1 MTPFPMAAP
10 QSTVILGAGIIGVS
24 TAYYLSQSIPGSSIH
39 LIDSSPELFASA
51 SGKAG
56 GFLAADWF
64 GPASAP
70 LGLLSFKL
78 HKQLSDEFDGSEK
91 WGYAR
96 STGASFTQ
104 PEDIIGDDD
113 DKDGEWLEHG
123 RSRAEVAETHGFFEG
138 EGPAWLMRR
147 EGDEYDVISADETVA
162 QVYGPMLRQIS
173 MSNTD

>member
-1 MTPFPMAAP
+1 MAAP

-24 TAYYLSQSIPGSSIH
+24 TAYYLSQSLPGTSIH
-39 LIDSSPELFASA
+39 LIDTSSELFASA

-78 HKQLSDEFDGSEK
+78 HKQLADEYDGAQR

-96 STGASFTQ
+96 STGASFAES
-104 PEDIIGDDD
+104 EDAVDDED
-113 DKDGEWLEHG
+113 EKEGEWLESG
-123 RSRAEVAETHGFFEG
+123 RSRAEVAGTHEFCEG
-138 EGPAWLMRR
+138 EGPAWLMRTK
-147 EGDEYDVISADETVA
+147 GDTYDAISAAGTVA
-162 QVYGPMLRQIS
+162 QV
-173 MSNTD
+173 

>member
-1 MTPFPMAAP
+1 MATP
-10 QSTVILGAGIIGVS
+10 QSAVILGAGIIGVS
-24 TAYYLSQSIPGSSIH
+24 TAYYLSQSLPGTSIH
-39 LIDSSPELFASA
+39 LVDPSPEFFASA

-78 HKQLSDEFDGSEK
+78 HKQLSDKHDGAQK

-96 STGASFTQ
+96 STGASFAES
-104 PEDIIGDDD
+104 EDLVDERDG
-113 DKDGEWLEHG
+113 KEGEWLEGG
-123 RSRAEVAETHGFFEG
+123 RSRAEVAGTHEFCEG

-147 EGDEYDVISADETVA
+147 KGDGYDVISADETVA
-162 QVYGPMLRQIS
+162 QV
-173 MSNTD
+173 

>member
-1 MTPFPMAAP
+1 MATP

-24 TAYYLSQSIPGSSIH
+24 TAYYLSQSLPGTSIH
-39 LIDSSPELFASA
+39 LIDPSPELFASA

-78 HKQLSDEFDGSEK
+78 HKQLAAEHDGAQK

-96 STGASFTQ
+96 STGASFAES
-104 PEDIIGDDD
+104 EDVGGDEDER
-113 DKDGEWLEHG
+113 KGEWLEGG
-123 RSRAEVAETHGFFEG
+123 RSRAEVAGTHEFCEG

-147 EGDEYDVISADETVA
+147 KGDGYDVISADATVA
-162 QVYGPMLRQIS
+162 QV
-173 MSNTD
+173 

>member
-1 MTPFPMAAP
+1 MATA

-24 TAYYLSQSIPGSSIH
+24 TAYYLSQSIPGTSIH
-39 LIDSSPELFASA
+39 LIDPSPELFASA

-78 HKQLSDEFDGSEK
+78 HKQLANEHDGAQK

-96 STGASFTQ
+96 STGASFAES
-104 PEDIIGDDD
+104 EDVVGDEDGD
-113 DKDGEWLEHG
+113 GKEGEWLEGG
-123 RSRAEVAETHGFFEG
+123 RSRAEVAGAHEFCEG

-147 EGDEYDVISADETVA
+147 KGDEFDVISADETVA
-162 QVYGPMLRQIS
+162 QV
-173 MSNTD
+173 

>member
-96 STGASFTQ
+96 STGASFAES
-104 PEDIIGDDD
+104 EDVVDDED
-113 DKDGEWLEHG
+113 SKEGEWLEGG
-123 RSRAEVAETHGFFEG
+123 RSRAEVAGTHEFFEG
-138 EGPAWLMRR
+138 GGPAWLMRR
-147 EGDEYDVISADETVA
+147 EGDGYDIISADKTVA
-162 QVYGPMLRQIS
+162 QVYGSMLRRIS
-173 MSNTD
+173 MSKTD

>member
-1 MTPFPMAAP
+1 MATT

-24 TAYYLSQSIPGSSIH
+24 TAYYFSQSLPGTSIH
-39 LIDSSPELFASA
+39 LVDPSPELFASA

-70 LGLLSFKL
+70 LGSLSFRL
-78 HKQLSDEFDGSEK
+78 HKQLAEEHDGAHK

-96 STGASFTQ
+96 STGASFAES
-104 PEDIIGDDD
+104 EDVVEDED
-113 DKDGEWLEHG
+113 DKEGEWLEAG
-123 RSRAEVAETHGFFEG
+123 RSRAEIAGTHDFGEG

-147 EGDEYDVISADETVA
+147 KGDGYDVISADETVA
-162 QVYGPMLRQIS
+162 QV
-173 MSNTD
+173 

>member
-1 MTPFPMAAP
+1 MATQ

-24 TAYYLSQSIPGSSIH
+24 TAYYLSQSIPGTSIH
-39 LIDSSPELFASA
+39 LIDPSPELFASA

-78 HKQLSDEFDGSEK
+78 HKQLADEYDGAGK

-96 STGASFTQ
+96 STGASFADT
-104 PEDIIGDDD
+104 EDTVGDEDD
-113 DKDGEWLEHG
+113 QEGEWLEGG
-123 RSRAEVAETHGFFEG
+123 RSRAEVAGTREFCEG

-147 EGDEYDVISADETVA
+147 EGDGYDVISADETVA
-162 QVYGPMLRQIS
+162 QV
-173 MSNTD
+173 

>member
-1 MTPFPMAAP
+1 MAIP

-24 TAYYLSQSIPGSSIH
+24 TAYYLFQSIPGYSIH
-39 LIDSSPELFASA
+39 LIDTSPELFASA

-70 LGLLSFKL
+70 LGLLSFKV
-78 HKQLSDEFDGSEK
+78 HKQLADEHDGAGR

-96 STGASFTQ
+96 STGASFAEN
-104 PEDIIGDDD
+104 EDTVGDDD
-113 DKDGEWLEHG
+113 GKEGEWLEGG
-123 RSRAEVAETHGFFEG
+123 RSRAEVAGTHEFCEG

-147 EGDEYDVISADETVA
+147 KGDDYYVISADETVA
-162 QVYGPMLRQIS
+162 QV
-173 MSNTD
+173 